1 MIGQMVERV
10 ASSSRVWLAALSLA
24 GALLL
29 AQPALGHGL
38 RNYPPGRGSSTSGG
52 ASQSGQTEQGVV
64 QSISS
69 RTLVLRELNG
79 TVVTISIGAQTEIF
93 VDGRPA
99 RADQVKPGFVVVA
112 SSSGSELR
120 FVRSS

>member
-1 MIGQMVERV
+1 MIGQMVKRLASSFRV
-10 ASSSRVWLAALSLA
+10 ALAVLSLA

-38 RNYPPGRGSSTSGG
+38 RSSPPARGAATGAGTS
-52 ASQSGQTEQGVV
+52 QTEQGVV

-99 RADQVKPGFVVVA
+99 RAADVRPGFVVVA